1 MTFSAHGIDGFLLV
15 VAVLAFLAAAIVA
28 WVAPGHKVWAT
39 LVAAGL
45 LFWALTDLVH

>member
-1 MTFSAHGIDGFLLV
+1 MTFTVHGVDGFLLV
-15 VAVLAFLAAAIVA
+15 VACLAFLAAAIVA

-45 LFWALTDLVH
+45 LLWALTGLVH